1 MQTVLIADNDA
12 AVRRLLRWTIT
23 AGDRVVLEAAD
34 GDATWD
40 LMHQAR
46 PDIVLLDSGLQG
58 RGGYALARA
67 IKTDVGLAASYV
79 VMLSARNRPA
89 DAAAGLAAGADRYVT
104 KPFSPLALL
113 SLLEQARPPQASS
126 G

>member
-46 PDIVLLDSGLQG
+46 PDIVCSTADSK
-58 RGGYALARA
+58 AEVATPSPAR
-67 IKTDVGLAASYV
+67 S
-79 VMLSARNRPA
+79 RP
-89 DAAAGLAAGADRYVT
+89 T
-104 KPFSPLALL
+104 
-113 SLLEQARPPQASS
+113 
-126 G
+126 

>member
-1 MQTVLIADNDA
+1 
-12 AVRRLLRWTIT
+12 
-23 AGDRVVLEAAD
+23 
-34 GDATWD
+34 
-40 LMHQAR
+40 
-46 PDIVLLDSGLQG
+46 
-58 RGGYALARA
+58 
-67 IKTDVGLAASYV
+67 
-79 VMLSARNRPA
+79 MLSARNRPA